1 VLPLSTAYAVCEAF
15 GWERSV
21 NRPLR
26 EAPAFFGLFA
36 ALIVIGATAVLIPGV
51 PLLTLLFLPNVV
63 GGILLPVILLLMLRL
78 VNDRKIMGTW
88 VNSPVQNVI
97 AWLTTGS
104 LIALTIIYLVIAIL
118 EGVGVLTG

>member
-1 VLPLSTAYAVCEAF
+1 
-15 GWERSV
+15 
-21 NRPLR
+21 
-26 EAPAFFGLFA
+26 
-36 ALIVIGATAVLIPGV
+36 
-51 PLLTLLFLPNVV
+51 VV

-104 LIALTIIYLVIAIL
+104 LIALTIIYLIIAIL